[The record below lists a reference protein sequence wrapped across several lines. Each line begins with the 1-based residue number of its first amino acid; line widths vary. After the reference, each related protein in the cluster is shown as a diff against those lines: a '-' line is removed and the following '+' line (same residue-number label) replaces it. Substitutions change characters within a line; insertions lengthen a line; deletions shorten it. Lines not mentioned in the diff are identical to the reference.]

1 MIKHQRT
8 IVSLAAAQAALLSSG
23 MAMAQ
28 AADAPAAAA
37 SAPIQKVE
45 TVVVSGRRAALQSAQ
60 TIKRNADEIVDSIVA
75 DDIGKLPDRSVT
87 EVLQRVVG
95 VTIDRTMAK
104 GDPEHYSVEGSGVNI
119 RGLSMVRS
127 ELNGRDTFSANGG
140 RALNFEDVP
149 PELMAGVDVYKSP
162 SAKQIEG
169 AIGGLVNLR
178 TALPFDYPG
187 FKAALSVDSTYS
199 KLQKKTSPSG
209 SALLSN
215 RWKTDLGDVGAML
228 SLAHSESNT
237 RNDTVQVEPYF
248 LIDAD
253 RSDASTAGTV
263 WAPRGMAW
271 RTLEFQ
277 RKRDGLYG
285 ALQWKKD
292 SVQSSLT
299 FFKSKYSMNW
309 NETANF
315 GQAGTPY
322 DLALRPGYTVDKNN
336 VLQTGTLYNAGG
348 SDLGAVNF
356 GADTR
361 YAARKSD
368 TRDLGWNLTWKPNDS
383 WTLSSDLQVVRS
395 KTRNNDYTVGTGILM
410 ASQSM
415 DLTGSTPRLVYD
427 SAFQSALL
435 NPANNYWG
443 YTMEYQ
449 EGSKA
454 KSTAWRGDATLNF
467 EHPIWDDLSFGL
479 RLTDRSADNVVNSVP
494 GGESWSRG
502 YHWSAITQTWQ
513 TGWAIAGLATLDDPR
528 FSKGVY
534 QHNFNGFFGGKVN
547 VPNLLMPVPALA
559 QSGYTAEWQKLH
571 GYAIA
576 KCEDQFGAGACPSW
590 AIAPWTPSTYGVDPI
605 SRNYQEEKSQAAY
618 AQARFHLDEW
628 NLPVDGNL
636 GVRLVRTDMSA
647 QGYNVFTVDPT
658 VVGVPLAGA
667 PMPQLTS
674 FANPIEYQGSYNNVL
689 PSVNLRLKARDD
701 LQFRFAWAQAISRPD
716 FSQLMAYS
724 NLKLNAADKVTDPA
738 TSVVNVGRWEMTGE
752 SNGNPALKPIK
763 SNQIDLTGEWYFSK
777 SGSIT
782 AAVFNKQL
790 KDVIV
795 NQTAITQLT
804 AADGKVYDFTVTTP
818 INGAKGHVRGIEL
831 AFQRYLDML
840 PGWMSGFGVQ
850 ANYTYIDS
858 KTKPYNPVTGA
869 MCTGTSDGA
878 ANLQLN
884 MNGCDTDGR
893 SFGGLPL
900 VGISRNAYNLA
911 LIYDYDKISAR
922 LAYSWRSRYLQ
933 GVKVNGTNGTNG
945 RDASGNAV
953 AWALPTWN
961 DDYGQLDG
969 GVSYKFTD
977 KFTMSLEGQNLN
989 SAINRQ
995 LMQQHIGMMTR
1006 AVFYTGPRYVV
1017 RASYTF

>member
-1 MIKHQRT
+1 MRPHQRT
-8 IVSLAAAQAALLSSG
+8 IISLAAAQAALLCSG
-23 MAMAQ
+23 LAMAQ
-28 AADAPAAAA
+28 TAPAPATGDKA
-37 SAPIQKVE
+37 QQLE

-60 TIKRNADEIVDSIVA
+60 KIKQNSDEIVDSIVA

-178 TALPFDYPG
+178 TALPFDYAG
-187 FKAALSVDSTYS
+187 FKAAVSVDGTYS
-199 KLQKKTSPSG
+199 KLQKKWSPSG
-209 SALLSN
+209 SALVSN
-215 RWKTDLGDVGAML
+215 RWKTDLGDIGAMV

-292 SVQSSLT
+292 SLQSSVT
-299 FFKSKYSMNW
+299 FFQSKYKMDW

-322 DLALRPGYTVDKNN
+322 DLALKPGYTVDKNN
-336 VLQTGTLYNAGG
+336 VLLTGTLYNAGG

-361 YAARKSD
+361 YASRKSD
-368 TRDLGWNLTWKPNDS
+368 TKDLSWNLTWKPNNQ
-383 WTLSSDLQVVRS
+383 WTLSSDLQIVRS
-395 KTRNNDYTVGTGILM
+395 KTRSSDYTVGTGLLM
-410 ASQSM
+410 ASESM
-415 DLTGSTPRLVYD
+415 DLTGSTPKLVYD
-427 SAFQSALL
+427 SAFQASLL

-454 KSTAWRGDATLNF
+454 KSNVWRGDATF
-467 EHPIWDDLSFGL
+467 TFDHPVWDDISFGL
-479 RLTDRSADNVVNSVP
+479 RFTDRNADNVVNSIP
-494 GGESWSRG
+494 GGQSWTRG

-513 TGWAIAGLATLDDPR
+513 TGWAVKDLARLSDPR
-528 FSKGVY
+528 FSGGIY
-534 QHNFNGFFGGKVN
+534 QHNFNGFFGGKVG
-547 VPNLLMPVPALA
+547 VPSLLMPVASLA
-559 QSGYTAEWQKLH
+559 QNGYPADWQKIH
-571 GYAIA
+571 NYAISA
-576 KCEDQFGAGACPSW
+576 CEDIYGAGQCPSW
-590 AIAPWTPSTYGVDPI
+590 TGTTWTPSTYGSDPI
-605 SRNYQEEKSQAAY
+605 SKNYQAEKSQAAY
-618 AQARFHLDEW
+618 AQARFHLDDW
-628 NLPVDGNL
+628 NLPVEGNL
-636 GVRLVRTDMSA
+636 GLRLVRTDMSA
-647 QGYNVFTVDPT
+647 QGYSLFTIDNGGLNAGQVLG
-658 VVGVPLAGA
+658 GVPQPALTPFATPIDYSGA
-667 PMPQLTS
+667 
-674 FANPIEYQGSYNNVL
+674 YNNVL
-689 PSVNLRLKARDD
+689 PSLNLKLKARDD

-716 FSQLMAYS
+716 FSQLMAYT
-724 NLKLNAADKVTDPA
+724 NLKLSAADRTTVGNTV
-738 TSVVNVGRWEMTGE
+738 SVGRWDATGE

-777 SGSIT
+777 SGSVT
-782 AAVFNKQL
+782 AALFNKQL

-795 NQTAITQLT
+795 NQTAITRLT
-804 AADGKVYDFTVTTP
+804 ASDNTIYDFTVTTP
-818 INGAKGHVRGIEL
+818 VNGAKGHVRGVEL

-840 PGWMSGFGVQ
+840 PGWLGGFGLQ

-858 KTKPYNPVTGA
+858 KTKPYNPI
-869 MCTGTSDGA
+869 TGTMCSGTSSDA
-878 ANLQLN
+878 NNLQLN
-884 MNGCDTDGR
+884 INGCDTDGR
-893 SFGGLPL
+893 VFGNLPL
-900 VGISRNAYNLA
+900 VGISRNSYNLA
-911 LIYDYDKISAR
+911 LIYDYGKVSAR
-922 LAYSWRSRYLQ
+922 LAYSWRSKYLQ

-945 RDASGNAV
+945 RDASGNGV

-961 DDYGQLDG
+961 DDYGQVDG
-969 GVSYKFTD
+969 GISYKVTD
-977 KFTMSLEGQNLN
+977 QFSLSLEGQNLT
-989 SAINRQ
+989 SAVNRQ